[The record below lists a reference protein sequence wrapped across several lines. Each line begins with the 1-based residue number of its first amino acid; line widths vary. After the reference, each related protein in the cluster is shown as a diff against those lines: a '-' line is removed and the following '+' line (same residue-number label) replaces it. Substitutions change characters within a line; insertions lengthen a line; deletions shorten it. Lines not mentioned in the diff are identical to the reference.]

1 MLRLLLMVR
10 NSERNYLGLILTMT
24 QAVVPGRARDQEDQE
39 MRLLTGPRTVPLVT
53 PLKRIRPWENG
64 WLFFLTDKNFSFML
78 SKLIT
83 MVLSCLTRLGR

>member
-39 MRLLTGPRTVPLVT
+39 MRLLTGLRTVPLVT

-64 WLFFLTDKNFSFML
+64 WLFLTDKNFSFML